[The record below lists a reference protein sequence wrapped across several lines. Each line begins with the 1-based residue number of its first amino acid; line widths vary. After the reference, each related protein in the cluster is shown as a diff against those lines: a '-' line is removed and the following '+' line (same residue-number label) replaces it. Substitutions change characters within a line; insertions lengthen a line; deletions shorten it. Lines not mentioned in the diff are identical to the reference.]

1 MSYNWYKISQ
11 RIYVGFCLIG
21 LSVSL
26 VTWLVGWSTISFWAL
41 ISVLIS
47 FILLAAVTVALAL
60 AGLAVLVIKRAVDFV
75 LYGEK

>member
-1 MSYNWYKISQ
+1 MSYNWYEISR